1 MADVKSSVGERRLAG
16 HRAGSGVEAD
26 LRPSS
31 RTGPDAVVR
40 RRICTFVRDQIALG
54 KWAPGVRL
62 PDRLWFRRRF
72 HCTFTATQAAFDQL
86 RREGFV
92 QSRTRS
98 GTIAADPPPFAGRY
112 LILCRNI
119 SGERDIGDIAA
130 LKAAAKILETERDI
144 SFEFRDGG
152 KELETTPEAR
162 AAILAEL
169 RAQRWAGAFLQPWSQ
184 IMADI
189 GPVRLNN
196 VPVCYQAGR
205 IGVGARGFTGSHTAR
220 LFNPLVTSPTED
232 ALERLLAICSNAG
245 RHRVA
250 IFDHQTE
257 QGAFPIER
265 AMAATRRHGLELG
278 PVHYQALRL
287 VGRRRGTRDAVCA
300 ILRAVLAPGREWQPD
315 CIVLMDD
322 HWIDPLEEVLFEQG
336 AKAARGYFV
345 ACIGNAPLLPASRLD
360 VHFAGLDHLATLRSF
375 LDWCDAI
382 HAGEKSPPPPCIATF

>member
-31 RTGPDAVVR
+31 RTGPDAAVR

-54 KWAPGVRL
+54 KWTPGVRL

-92 QSRTRS
+92 QCRTRT
-98 GTIAADPPPFAGRY
+98 GTVAADPPPFAGRY
-112 LILCRNI
+112 LILCRDI
-119 SGERDIGDIAA
+119 SDERKIGPIVA
-130 LKAAAKILETERDI
+130 LKAAAKQLEAEKGITM
-144 SFEFRDGG
+144 EFRDGL
-152 KELETTPEAR
+152 KALETTPEAR
-162 AAILAEL
+162 AALLAEL
-169 RAQRWAGAFLQPWSQ
+169 RAQRWAGAFLHPWSQ

-189 GPVRLNN
+189 GPVKINN

-205 IGVGARGFTGSHTAR
+205 IGIGARGFTGSRTAR
-220 LFNPLVTSPTED
+220 LLIPQMATPTET
-232 ALERLLAICSNAG
+232 AFERLLAMCAAAG
-245 RHRVA
+245 RRRVA

-257 QGAFPIER
+257 HGPFPIER
-265 AMAATRRHGLELG
+265 ALAATRRYGLELG
-278 PVHYQALRL
+278 PVHFQALRL

-382 HAGEKSPPPPCIATF
+382 HAGEKSPPPPSIATF